1 LKCGTIGLQF
11 AVLHFVVNRKLQ
23 NQQHGQVS
31 DMAAAVLQ
39 KQTSLKNHGHQTQEY
54 VGLLNNRKFMSNTQ

>member
-1 LKCGTIGLQF
+1 M
-11 AVLHFVVNRKLQ
+11 LHFVVNRKLQ